1 MLCLARVWIAA
12 AIGSVVLS
20 SRMPRAGASLSLLVC
35 PCLMSFPF
43 FIALR
48 MPTAI
53 VSR

>member
-20 SRMPRAGASLSLLVC
+20 SRMSRAGASPSLLVC

-43 FIALR
+43 FALR